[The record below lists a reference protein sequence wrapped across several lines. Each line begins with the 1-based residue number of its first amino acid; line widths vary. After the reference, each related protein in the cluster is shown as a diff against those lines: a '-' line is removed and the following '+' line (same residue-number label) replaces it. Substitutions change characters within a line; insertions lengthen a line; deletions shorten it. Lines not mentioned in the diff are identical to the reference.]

1 MKKILPNGRV
11 RLLQNHHF
19 VNTDE
24 IIYGWP
30 SISEGSTSLD
40 TEHQLYFAAWYL
52 GYEHLRILVSIT
64 HPERWLYLDNAH

>member
-40 TEHQLYFAAWYL
+40 TEHQLYFAA
-52 GYEHLRILVSIT
+52 
-64 HPERWLYLDNAH
+64 